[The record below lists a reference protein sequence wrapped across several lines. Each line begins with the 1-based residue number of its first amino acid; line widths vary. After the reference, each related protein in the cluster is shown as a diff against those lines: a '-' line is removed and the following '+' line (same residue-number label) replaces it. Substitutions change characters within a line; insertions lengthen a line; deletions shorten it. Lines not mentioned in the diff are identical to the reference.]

1 MKISDMIEALQ
12 HIKDT
17 RGDIPCWISQKYS
30 HHEIKWIDYSECNT
44 NLGTQE
50 HVCIKIKEDDHV

>member
-1 MKISDMIEALQ
+1 MIEALQ